1 MGVVFFLLLLFIIL
15 FLVELVITADYVVL
29 TQVVSLDPSL
39 MSLLLSLVIVPP
51 TVDLLSMRVV
61 LRGGGILIVLLIND

>member
-1 MGVVFFLLLLFIIL
+1 MGVVFFLLIFVIL

-29 TQVVSLDPSL
+29 TQVVSLYPSL

-61 LRGGGILIVLLIND
+61 LRRGGVLIVLLIND